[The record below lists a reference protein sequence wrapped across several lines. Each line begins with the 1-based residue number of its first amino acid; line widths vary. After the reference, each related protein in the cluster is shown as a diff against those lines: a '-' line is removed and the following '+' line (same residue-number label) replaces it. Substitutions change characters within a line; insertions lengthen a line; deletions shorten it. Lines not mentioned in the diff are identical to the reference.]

1 MKHLYQSLKG
11 YVAILIC
18 FLSVSAVAQLNVN
31 SAASAEDL
39 ANAILGS
46 GVSVSNVTLHCGP
59 GGSGIFSNGGSTN
72 VGLNDGILL
81 TSGRAADAIG
91 PNNDGSLTF
100 EQPNAYN
107 GDSELDNLVSGSI
120 EDVCR
125 LEFDFVAESEFI
137 SVQYVFGSEEYNEY
151 VCSQFND
158 VFGFFVSGANP
169 GGGNYNNFNVALV
182 PSTNLPVSVNTI
194 NNGSAGNQGSPAN
207 CVSLAHSALYT
218 SNAGGLSIQYDGF
231 TVVLTAEIAIV
242 PGETYHFKFAI
253 ADVSDSRLDSG
264 VFIRSQSFSVFTCA
278 AGSIFN
284 ESTAPADFCLK

>member
-137 SVQYVFGSEEYNEY
+137 SVQYVFGSEECNE
-151 VCSQFND
+151 
-158 VFGFFVSGANP
+158 
-169 GGGNYNNFNVALV
+169 
-182 PSTNLPVSVNTI
+182 
-194 NNGSAGNQGSPAN
+194 
-207 CVSLAHSALYT
+207 
-218 SNAGGLSIQYDGF
+218 
-231 TVVLTAEIAIV
+231 
-242 PGETYHFKFAI
+242 
-253 ADVSDSRLDSG
+253 
-264 VFIRSQSFSVFTCA
+264 
-278 AGSIFN
+278 
-284 ESTAPADFCLK
+284 